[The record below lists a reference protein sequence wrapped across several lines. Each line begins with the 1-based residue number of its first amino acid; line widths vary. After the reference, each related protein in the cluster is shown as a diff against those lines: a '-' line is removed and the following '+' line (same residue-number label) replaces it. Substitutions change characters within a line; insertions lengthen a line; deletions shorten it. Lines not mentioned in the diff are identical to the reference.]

1 MRMIM
6 RDFIPTD
13 ADSIRNAILNM
24 IPVDNAIIRVTT
36 KDEKFYEARFD
47 KLTLLR
53 LCLKIVTIKESGKT
67 LYRAKKSISI
77 KDIKT
82 MTISKAI

>member
-13 ADSIRNAILNM
+13 ADSIRNAILNFL
-24 IPVDNAIIRVTT
+24 PVESAVIKINNNL
-36 KDEKFYEARFD
+36 EGRFLD
-47 KLTLLR
+47 LTPKTLT
-53 LCLKIVTIKESGKT
+53 IQSVSVIKENGIF
-67 LYRAKKSISI
+67 YRAKKSIPI

>member
-13 ADSIRNAILNM
+13 ADSIRNAILNFLP
-24 IPVDNAIIRVTT
+24 IESAVIKINDNLEGRFYDLT
-36 KDEKFYEARFD
+36 EK
-47 KLTLLR
+47 TLMLQS
-53 LCLKIVTIKESGKT
+53 VTIKENGKT
-67 LYRAKKSISI
+67 LYRAKKSIPI